1 MNVESDE
8 ISNRCILPFS
18 GFNIVH
24 LISAFAYWWAWHD
37 RSWRDI
43 IMIPEYLNHIEA
55 GLYIWSSIWYSRVD
69 TLGGYYTLAVHK
81 IEMTAAL
88 VDLVAAFGWYVS
100 NCISFHD
107 I

>member
-1 MNVESDE
+1 MNLENDE

-55 GLYIWSSIWYSRVD
+55 GLYIWSSSWYPKLD
-69 TLGGYYTLAVHK
+69 TLGGYYALSIHK

-88 VDLVAAFGWYVS
+88 VDLVANFGWYVIS
-100 NCISFHD
+100 YISFHD
-107 I
+107 V